1 MKTCYNVNI
10 LIKETIKKF
19 FYPNN
24 TKCCVCGKILLKED
38 NIYCIDCNDKLEWIK
53 DNNRC
58 EKCSKKIYEK
68 GLCSNCKNENYSFK
82 KGYSLWNYGKYSKKI
97 ISKIKNEKHKGL
109 CISLGNILYEKTK
122 HLDFL
127 KEVDLI
133 LPVPIHTSKFK
144 KRGFNQAYLIAKGF
158 KDNTDK
164 ELRDDIII
172 KTLSTKEQK
181 NLSKTK
187 RKTNLWGA
195 FKIKKENEIKNK
207 KILIVDDVFTTGST
221 INLLSEI
228 LLSAGAKEVYF
239 LTLATTESI
248 N

>member
-10 LIKETIKKF
+10 LINETIKKF

-24 TKCCVCGKILLKED
+24 TKCCVCGKTLIKYN
-38 NIYCIDCNDKLEWIK
+38 NIYCIECKNKLEWIN

-58 EKCSKKIYEK
+58 EKCSKKIYKK
-68 GLCSNCKNENYSFK
+68 GLCNNCKNENFAFK
-82 KGYSLWNYGKYSKKI
+82 KGYSLWNYNRYSKKI
-97 ISKIKNEKHKGL
+97 ISKLKNENYKGL
-109 CISLGNILYEKTK
+109 CINLGKLLYEKTK

-127 KEVDLI
+127 NDVDI
-133 LPVPIHTSKFK
+133 IIPSPMHKDKIK
-144 KRGFNQAYLIAKGF
+144 KRGFNQSYLITKGF
-158 KDNTDK
+158 NEKK
-164 ELRDDIII
+164 LRNDIIR
-172 KTLSTKEQK
+172 KKSNTKEQK

-187 RKTNLWGA
+187 RKTNLYGA
-195 FKIKKENEIKNK
+195 FKVENENEIKNK